1 MGVRCLRIATTLTA
15 LALLP
20 AAAFAASAMASAS
33 TGSPFHAHV
42 RGEPLRGTVGLDPPV
57 VDALMRGR
65 ASNLFASFG
74 WNGTV
79 VQGSFMELSF
89 SASSGAIRS
98 LTTRQD
104 NRTLTIAQSID
115 FIPSPAFGAPFVNG
129 PVFAAVSPTMV
140 FTAHD
145 DPTGLAEFRTTGT
158 PSAVVIRFDASV
170 TNITDHSVSSGWPH
184 SSLSFVVG
192 PMEGRLILGSGS
204 FNVSG
209 GTVVANMAPT
219 DLLVL
224 KIVSGFETE
233 RTPRAAILSAFGA
246 GRVAAEYA
254 MVSESGGGW
263 IQNSAGFR
271 PSVMLSGLFVAEGRA
286 QLAFRSTDAWHG
298 LVVLAFDPETMP
310 ADDDHSFAVTVNG
323 KPIASVQDEIS
334 TFYGPAPSGS
344 EPFYTRLAMN
354 ATVVALYLPSY
365 RNETVVVASTPIPEP
380 GLDWAVEAAAAAG
393 VLVVSVAAAVMFR
406 RRDA

>member
-1 MGVRCLRIATTLTA
+1 MANA
-15 LALLP
+15 S
-20 AAAFAASAMASAS
+20 AAA
-33 TGSPFHAHV
+33 PFHPHL

-79 VQGSFMELSF
+79 AQGSFVELSF
-89 SASSGAIRS
+89 STSGTIRS
-98 LTTRQD
+98 FMTRQE
-104 NRTLTIAQSID
+104 NETLTIAQSIE
-115 FIPSPAFGAPFVNG
+115 FVPSPSFAAPFVNG

-158 PSAVVIRFDASV
+158 ASAVVIRFDASV
-170 TNITDHSVSSGWPH
+170 TNVTDHSVSSGWPH
-184 SSLSFVVG
+184 SSVSFLVG
-192 PMEGRLILGSGS
+192 PSEGRLILGTGS

-209 GTVVANMAPT
+209 CTVVANMAPT

-233 RTPRAAILSAFGA
+233 RTPRSAILSAFGA

-271 PSVMLSGLFVAEGRA
+271 PSVMLSGLSVAQGRA
-286 QLAFRSTDAWHG
+286 QLSFRSTDAWHG

-310 ADDDHSFAVTVNG
+310 ADEGHALAVTVNG
-323 KPIASVQDEIS
+323 KTIATDQDEVS
-334 TFYGPAPSGS
+334 TFYGPTPSEA

-354 ATVVALYLPSY
+354 ATVLALYLPSY
-365 RNETVVVASTPIPEP
+365 RNETVVVASTPIPVP
-380 GLDWAVEAAAAAG
+380 PPDWAVEAAAAAG
-393 VLVVSVAAAVMFR
+393 LLVVSVAAAVMFR